1 MKTYYVEMTD
11 TYGGEANYC
20 WVNRFKV
27 SATSETSAIR
37 KVAKETGFSGRIRK
51 VMDCG
56 DLIRH
61 DVRRAA
67 ICYFTQPWD
76 ESFADY
82 LHVQSL

>member
-1 MKTYYVEMTD
+1 MLWFVEMTD

-20 WVNRFKV
+20 WANRFKV
-27 SATSETSAIR
+27 RASTPTGAIR
-37 KVAKETGFSGRIRK
+37 KVAKETGYSGRVHK

-67 ICYFTQPWD
+67 ICYFTQPWSEYD
-76 ESFADY
+76 AEY
-82 LHVQSL
+82 LRVVEL